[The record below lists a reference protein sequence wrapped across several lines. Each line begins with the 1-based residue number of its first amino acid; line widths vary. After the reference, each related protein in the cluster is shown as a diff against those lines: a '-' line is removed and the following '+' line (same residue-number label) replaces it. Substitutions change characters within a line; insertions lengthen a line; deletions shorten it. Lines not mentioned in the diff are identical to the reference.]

1 MGSQKQSYDEKLDI
15 LEKKLTEATAG
26 DKIAKKEDLERL
38 QADFNEKVK
47 EAESNSIK
55 RYLPLKHVIVFNC

>member
-1 MGSQKQSYDEKLDI
+1 M
-15 LEKKLTEATAG
+15 TEATAG
-26 DKIAKKEDLERL
+26 DKIAKKDDLERL

-55 RYLPLKHVIVFNC
+55 RYLPLKHVIVFNCSSPLRYIN

>member
-1 MGSQKQSYDEKLDI
+1 M
-15 LEKKLTEATAG
+15 TEATAG
-26 DKIAKKEDLERL
+26 DKIAKKDDLERL

-55 RYLPLKHVIVFNC
+55 RYLPLKYVIVFNC